1 VRLPYGNASQLAQL
15 ALRHG
20 VSIVPGPVA
29 SPQSGFEDYLRLPF
43 SLTPDVL
50 EEGLRRLAQAWSAY
64 RPDADSRRQ
73 SLSVIV

>member
-1 VRLPYGNASQLAQL
+1 LGQL

-29 SPQSGFEDYLRLPF
+29 SPQGGFGDYLRLPF

-50 EEGLRRLAQAWSAY
+50 EAGLRRLARAWSAY
-64 RPDADSRRQ
+64 RPGAESRRQ
-73 SLSVIV
+73 SLAVIV